1 MFSFDFW
8 QDLQP
13 EHMPVDM
20 GNTEASNLRIF
31 MFDGSECRALD
42 LLVTDRQQG
51 ILRKNKT
58 PKGMCF
64 GWNSYRMMKSPLT
77 QIPE

>member
-1 MFSFDFW
+1 
-8 QDLQP
+8 
-13 EHMPVDM
+13 MPVDM